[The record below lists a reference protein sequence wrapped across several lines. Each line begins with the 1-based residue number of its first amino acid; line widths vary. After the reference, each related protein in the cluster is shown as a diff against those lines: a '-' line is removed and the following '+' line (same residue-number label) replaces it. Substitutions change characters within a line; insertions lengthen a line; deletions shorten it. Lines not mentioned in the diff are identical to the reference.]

1 MAALST
7 ILEVAREIM
16 REHKRPMHVNDI
28 AEQAVAS
35 ARNLGMTAVT
45 FAGKLSSALSA
56 HVKTKKPVFL
66 RMKDPKKGTN
76 KKGVYRLKREIQQ
89 AITARV
95 DVPLPDKQF
104 LGKGGEYAVMS
115 ELLFWGFNVSLM
127 TVDYGIDVIAQN
139 DGKFYNIQVKTAS
152 EQEGRKFTYTIKRS
166 SFGANDN
173 SSTFYVFVMRRK
185 LSCIFAI
192 IPSSQIHSLKAAGK
206 VGGKSSLSISIHADE
221 KWKGFHLNGNNITP
235 HVNNFGLIR

>member
-16 REHKRPMHVNDI
+16 REHKGPMHVNDI
-28 AEQAVAS
+28 AEQAVSS
-35 ARNLGMTAVT
+35 ARNLNMTAEA
-45 FAGKLSSALSA
+45 FSGKLASALSA

-66 RMKDPKKGTN
+66 RVKDPKKGTN

-89 AITARV
+89 AITTRV
-95 DVPLPDKQF
+95 DVPIPDKQF
-104 LGKGGEYAVMS
+104 LGKGGEHAVMS

-127 TVDYGIDVIAQN
+127 TVDYGIDVIAQKG
-139 DGKFYNIQVKTAS
+139 GKFYNIQVKTAS
-152 EQEGRKFTYTIKRS
+152 EQVGRKFLYTIKKS

-185 LSCIFAI
+185 MSCVFAI
-192 IPSSQIHSLKAAGK
+192 IPSNQIHSLNAAGN
-206 VGGKSSLSISIHADE
+206 VGGNSSFSISIHVDE
-221 KWKGFHLNGNNITP
+221 KWKEFHFNWNNITQ